1 MKKEEKKMSIKIL
14 SHKKPRIPIG
24 GKERER
30 YLPVVGPHNEVSMLV
45 MLFNF
50 ILDISITPGL
60 QIKNH

>member
-24 GKERER
+24 ERER
-30 YLPVVGPHNEVSMLV
+30 EREREGSPAVGPHDEVSMLV

-50 ILDISITPGL
+50 ILDIRITL
-60 QIKNH
+60 VCK